1 MVAVGGLMV
10 ACLLVGISC
19 GAVEAVR
26 VQERRLSSGRILGS
40 TDPNTTFAF
49 YKFSLQWP
57 PASCDSSLKC
67 VGDIPAEF
75 TIHGLWPQLSNDKG
89 VPAYAKNKSCTT
101 LTPTRADQLPNG
113 FTIVVLLMPYHL
125 GLVILQTGNLVQ
137 QLMQAWPDLKNT
149 SSLKTSQTFWSN
161 EWTKHGMC
169 SDYGDKPLDYFKAAI
184 NLRNNFVQAFKL
196 ERGVTY
202 KVEEIVKKVKA
213 AVNGTPEIACRTKK
227 GGKGAKILLEL
238 RLCYKKGNPTP
249 QGIQDCKVSYSGVCK
264 STLDELTLL

>member
-10 ACLLVGISC
+10 ACLLVEISC

-89 VPAYAKNKSCTT
+89 V
-101 LTPTRADQLPNG
+101 
-113 FTIVVLLMPYHL
+113 
-125 GLVILQTGNLVQ
+125 ILQTGNLVQ

-196 ERGVTY
+196 ERGVSY
-202 KVEEIVKKVKA
+202 KVKEIVKKVKA

>member
-1 MVAVGGLMV
+1 MKKHCNKMVAVGGLMV
-10 ACLLVGISC
+10 ACLLVEISC

-101 LTPTRADQLPNG
+101 LTPTRADQLP
-113 FTIVVLLMPYHL
+113 
-125 GLVILQTGNLVQ
+125 VILQTGNLVQ

-196 ERGVTY
+196 ERGVSY

-213 AVNGTPEIACRTKK
+213 AVNGTPEITCRTKK
-227 GGKGAKILLEL
+227 GGMGAKILLEL